1 MVLGLDISAETPS
14 LHFAREISA
23 CHHFADAT
31 SHNGRVSSAEIHI
44 VKNRSLRLAAIP
56 IGVIAILALVVALF
70 ILPVRTWFN
79 QRDLLSQRST
89 EYAGFE
95 DTNEA
100 LQDQVT
106 YLKTDAGLQE
116 AIRSQLGYL
125 HPNERRVP
133 MIDLPAMST
142 VLPERWPYN
151 VVSNILLV
159 RSLDAVQHASDGL
172 IALDPLKP

>member
-1 MVLGLDISAETPS
+1 M
-14 LHFAREISA
+14 
-23 CHHFADAT
+23 
-31 SHNGRVSSAEIHI
+31 SSAEIHI

-56 IGVIAILALVVALF
+56 VGVLAILALIVALF
-70 ILPVRTWFN
+70 ILPVRTWFQ
-79 QRDLLSQRST
+79 QRDLLSQRSS

-116 AIRSQLGYL
+116 AIRTQLGYL

-159 RSLDAVQHASDGL
+159 RSLDAVQHAADGL

>member
-1 MVLGLDISAETPS
+1 M
-14 LHFAREISA
+14 
-23 CHHFADAT
+23 
-31 SHNGRVSSAEIHI
+31 SSAEIHV

-70 ILPVRTWFN
+70 ILPVRTWFH
-79 QRDLLSQRST
+79 QRELLSERRI
-89 EYAGFE
+89 EYAGYE
-95 DTNEA
+95 DTNEV

-116 AIRSQLGYL
+116 AIRTQLGYL
-125 HPNERRVP
+125 HPNERRIP

-142 VLPERWPYN
+142 LLPEQWPYT

-159 RSLDAVQHASDGL
+159 RSLDAVRLVAEGQITL
-172 IALDPLKP
+172 EPLKP

>member
-1 MVLGLDISAETPS
+1 M
-14 LHFAREISA
+14 
-23 CHHFADAT
+23 
-31 SHNGRVSSAEIHI
+31 SSAEIHI

-70 ILPVRTWFN
+70 ILPVRTWFH

-106 YLKTDAGLQE
+106 YLKTDSGLQE
-116 AIRSQLGYL
+116 AIRTQLGYL

-159 RSLDAVQHASDGL
+159 RSLEAVQHATDGL

>member
-1 MVLGLDISAETPS
+1 M
-14 LHFAREISA
+14 
-23 CHHFADAT
+23 
-31 SHNGRVSSAEIHI
+31 
-44 VKNRSLRLAAIP
+44 AAIP
-56 IGVIAILALVVALF
+56 LGAIAILALMVALF
-70 ILPVRTWFN
+70 ILPVRTWLN
-79 QRDLLSQRST
+79 QRALLSERQT

-106 YLKTDAGLQE
+106 YLNTDAGLQE

-142 VLPERWPYN
+142 VLPERWPYS

-159 RSLDAVQHASDGL
+159 RSLDAVQHATAGL
-172 IALDPLKP
+172 ITLDPLKP

>member
-1 MVLGLDISAETPS
+1 M
-14 LHFAREISA
+14 
-23 CHHFADAT
+23 
-31 SHNGRVSSAEIHI
+31 SSAEIHI

-151 VVSNILLV
+151 VVTNILLV
-159 RSLDAVQHASDGL
+159 RSLDAVKHATDGL
-172 IALDPLKP
+172 IVLEPLKP

>member
-1 MVLGLDISAETPS
+1 MC
-14 LHFAREISA
+14 HQFAV
-23 CHHFADAT
+23 AT
-31 SHNGRVSSAEIHI
+31 SHNRDVSSAEIHL

-70 ILPVRTWFN
+70 ILPVRTWFH
-79 QRDLLSQRST
+79 QRELLSARQT
-89 EYAGFE
+89 EYAVFE

-116 AIRSQLGYL
+116 AIRTQLGYL
-125 HPNERRVP
+125 HPNERRIP

-142 VLPERWPYN
+142 VLPERWPYT

-159 RSLDAVQHASDGL
+159 RSLDAIRHAAEGQ

>member
-1 MVLGLDISAETPS
+1 M
-14 LHFAREISA
+14 
-23 CHHFADAT
+23 
-31 SHNGRVSSAEIHI
+31 SSAEIHI

-116 AIRSQLGYL
+116 AIRTQLGYL

-159 RSLDAVQHASDGL
+159 RSLDAVLHATDGL
-172 IALDPLKP
+172 IALEPLKP

>member
-1 MVLGLDISAETPS
+1 M
-14 LHFAREISA
+14 
-23 CHHFADAT
+23 
-31 SHNGRVSSAEIHI
+31 
-44 VKNRSLRLAAIP
+44 AAIP
-56 IGVIAILALVVALF
+56 LGAIAILALVVALF
-70 ILPVRTWFN
+70 ILPVRTWLN
-79 QRDLLSQRST
+79 QRALLSERQT

-106 YLKTDAGLQE
+106 YLNTDAGLQE

-142 VLPERWPYN
+142 VLPERWPYS

-159 RSLDAVQHASDGL
+159 RSLDAVQHATAGL
-172 IALDPLKP
+172 ITLDPLKP

>member
-1 MVLGLDISAETPS
+1 M
-14 LHFAREISA
+14 
-23 CHHFADAT
+23 
-31 SHNGRVSSAEIHI
+31 
-44 VKNRSLRLAAIP
+44 AAIP
-56 IGVIAILALVVALF
+56 LGALAILALVVALF
-70 ILPVRTWFN
+70 ILPVRTWLN
-79 QRDLLSQRST
+79 QRALLSERQT

-116 AIRSQLGYL
+116 AIRTQLGYL

-142 VLPERWPYN
+142 TLPEQWPYT

-159 RSLDAVQHASDGL
+159 RSLDAVQHATEGL
-172 IALDPLKP
+172 ISLDPLKP